1 MKSKLAAE
9 AYQSEAWFL
18 REREL
23 LFKPLWQFVGL
34 KSMLSQHNAYI
45 TRTVLGVSVVV
56 QNFQGELRAFE
67 NLCLHRQ
74 NPLQIAP
81 QGVRPLVCSYHG
93 WGYGADG
100 DVSNIPFEADVYRY
114 PSVER
119 QCLKLRRFALE
130 EVGSLVFINLS
141 ALPLPI
147 GDQFSVELLESL
159 RGVSMAFDGE
169 VLQATF
175 QTKMN
180 WKLVYENLRDSHHP
194 RYVHAQSLYQRVK
207 FPVVLDEPGV
217 AESKRLREQGVQ
229 SRSEA
234 LSLLRSFSNGG
245 LNAPMEE
252 LVPYPWHDKVARYG
266 NKDWYYNWLVFPNL
280 HIASGTGGYSFII
293 EHHVPV
299 SAGRTDV
306 VVHYVTAK
314 KKAKY
319 AASAAVLL
327 AHLQGAEPVLREDF
341 ELMERIQ
348 AGLHPHA
355 PTAVLGDFESANQ
368 IIEHWYLDLMGE
380 RFAL

>member
-1 MKSKLAAE
+1 MKSRMSAE
-9 AYQSEAWFL
+9 AYQSEVWFL
-18 REREL
+18 HEREL

-34 KSMLSQHNAYI
+34 RSMLAQHNAYI
-45 TRTVLGVSVVV
+45 TRTVWGVSVVV

-93 WGYGADG
+93 WGYGMDG
-100 DVSNIPFEADVYRY
+100 GVSNIPFEAEVYRY
-114 PSVER
+114 PAEER
-119 QCLKLRRFALE
+119 QCLRLRRFALE
-130 EVGSLVFINLS
+130 EVGGLVFINLS
-141 ALPLPI
+141 DAPLPLT
-147 GDQFSVELLESL
+147 DQFSPDLLDSL
-159 RGVSMAFDGE
+159 RGVSLAFDGE

-194 RYVHAQSLYQRVK
+194 RYVHAQSLYQKVK
-207 FPVVLDEPGV
+207 FPVVLDEQGV
-217 AESKRLREQGVQ
+217 AASQRLRQQGVQ
-229 SRSEA
+229 SREEA

-245 LNAPMEE
+245 PDAPMEE
-252 LVPYPWHDKVARYG
+252 LVPYPWHDKVERYG
-266 NKDWYYNWLVFPNL
+266 DKDWYYNWLVFPNL
-280 HIASGTGGYSFII
+280 HIASGSGGYSFII

-299 SAGRTDV
+299 SANRTDV

-314 KKAKY
+314 KKSKY
-319 AASAAVLL
+319 AVSAAVLL
-327 AHLQGAEPVLREDF
+327 AHLQGAETVLREDF
-341 ELMERIQ
+341 EVMERIQ
-348 AGLHPHA
+348 AGLHAQA

-368 IIEHWYLDLMGE
+368 TIEHWYLDLMGA